1 MTTATATYT
10 EPSEQWVPFSA
21 ARSGILAARRH
32 SVNTEREARLS
43 MLSAQIA
50 RGEYSVDPHLVADAI
65 LRRVFVV
72 AEAQPDQSECSYPA
86 SSPSASAK
94 TTPAGPSTMEPTQAR
109 PLFVAAPSASLRAVG
124 GTHTHSS

>member
-10 EPSEQWVPFSA
+10 ERSEQWVPFSA
-21 ARSGILAARRH
+21 ARSGILTSRRH

-50 RGEYSVDPHLVADAI
+50 RGEYRVDPHAIADAI
-65 LRRVFVV
+65 LRRVFV
-72 AEAQPDQSECSYPA
+72 APEAQPGQSECSYPA
-86 SSPSASAK
+86 SSPSASTK
-94 TTPAGPSTMEPTQAR
+94 TTPAGPSMTQPTQAR
-109 PLFVAAPSASLRAVG
+109 PLFAAAPSASLRAVG